1 MGTDVAKEACDIMLM
16 DDSIGS
22 IYCAIVHSRNFVDS
36 ILKYL
41 QFSVT
46 FTLVLCLFTFIGAC
60 ITGGE
65 TLSALQ
71 LYWAGF
77 VVNLGAP
84 LAFAFSKP
92 PNYYTRAR

>member
-16 DDSIGS
+16 DDSFGS

-36 ILKYL
+36 ILKFL

-46 FTLVLCLFTFIGAC
+46 FTMVICLFIFTGAC

-84 LAFAFSKP
+84 LAFAFSV
-92 PNYYTRAR
+92 PNAHT